1 MIFDYREKN
10 SKTRE
15 LCVDFFQRKY
25 LSNQKIL
32 QKFLKKFLKTY

>member
-15 LCVDFFQRKY
+15 LCVDFFKESIFQIKK
-25 LSNQKIL
+25 LPPKNFKKI
-32 QKFLKKFLKTY
+32 FKTY